1 MVFYHGKFGGHW
13 RVVFEFAL
21 PKGLDAAIRRFARL
35 LDGLTGPARTAWKRA
50 QGKVFDIGIQSGHE
64 SHPLE
69 LNVQAF
75 LSRGHCGGNRNP
87 AADGCVGRFE
97 TGEGGFG
104 VVRERVLAVRDA
116 EKPAAVERCRIQGRP
131 VLCGGEGVWLGP
143 AAKQLD

>member
-1 MVFYHGKFGGHW
+1 MAVRALVFTYKCFYHG
-13 RVVFEFAL
+13 
-21 PKGLDAAIRRFARL
+21 
-35 LDGLTGPARTAWKRA
+35 
-50 QGKVFDIGIQSGHE
+50 GIAGSK
-64 SHPLE
+64 
-69 LNVQAF
+69 
-75 LSRGHCGGNRNP
+75 RNP

-131 VLCGGEGVWLGP
+131 VLCGGEEAWLGP